1 MGRALTKLPIQPD
14 HPLCNGVSGEKFVSR
29 CPVCITAQTL
39 FSVWALAVS
48 QSLRLGS
55 WLVAFVEERDGR
67 GVQLQYVRVLTRRL
81 QFILLTPDT
90 ETGARPRITG
100 F

>member
-1 MGRALTKLPIQPD
+1 M
-14 HPLCNGVSGEKFVSR
+14 SR

-55 WLVAFVEERDGR
+55 WLVAFVEDKDGLVHERDGR